1 MINLYKQDGEILY
14 GIKEFL
20 LDSEDDVKDLPTKKI
35 HVGSMAMVI
44 PTGAI
49 YILNGFSEWVK
60 ISGSSGSNGTLIAPT
75 DIDKICGSVLDDSLY
90 NILPYG
96 NSLYMRQNI
105 EAVQEESELIIT

>member
-44 PTGAI
+44 PTGSI
-49 YILNGFSEWVK
+49 YVLNGLSEWVEM
-60 ISGSSGSNGTLIAPT
+60 
-75 DIDKICGSVLDDSLY
+75 
-90 NILPYG
+90 G
-96 NSLYMRQNI
+96 NSNETESTKYSCEEVLNVIDADGNNI
-105 EAVQEESELIIT
+105 VDANKLNSF

>member
-49 YILNGFSEWVK
+49 YMLNGLSEWVPLGSSNETESAKCSCEEILNAIDADGNNIVDAVELNGF
-60 ISGSSGSNGTLIAPT
+60 
-75 DIDKICGSVLDDSLY
+75 
-90 NILPYG
+90 
-96 NSLYMRQNI
+96 
-105 EAVQEESELIIT
+105 